1 MPIAGPT
8 MIIPRRSTTRSV
20 NVCELVQP
28 PGAANDTGIALA
40 NELPDPPEF
49 ATEQSSVA
57 GSQSVPD
64 AAVPD
69 AAVSAPGVPA
79 SEPPAEFADPPPEF
93 VAVAWFAAPPVPT
106 AHCVTL
112 ILSQSEGNGA
122 FFASRF
128 VPSGEK
134 VGLLQFFTSTD

>member
-8 MIIPRRSTTRSV
+8 MIIASRSTTSSV
-20 NVCELVQP
+20 NVWELVQP

-40 NELPDPPEF
+40 NELLPPAELT
-49 ATEQSSVA
+49 TEQSSAA

-64 AAVPD
+64 AAV
-69 AAVSAPGVPA
+69 AAAAASAPAAPA
-79 SEPPAEFADPPPEF
+79 PEPPADPAPEF
-93 VAVAWFAAPPVPT
+93 VAVGWPAAPPVPE
-106 AHCVTL
+106 AHWVTL

-134 VGLLQFFTSTD
+134 VGLLQLLTSTD

>member
-8 MIIPRRSTTRSV
+8 MIIASRSTTSSV
-20 NVCELVQP
+20 NVWELVQP

-49 ATEQSSVA
+49 TTEQSSVA
-57 GSQSVPD
+57 GSQSVAD
-64 AAVPD
+64 AAVAD

-79 SEPPAEFADPPPEF
+79 PELFADPPPGL
-93 VAVAWFAAPPVPT
+93 VAVVWFAAPPVPT
-106 AHCVTL
+106 EHCVTL

>member
-8 MIIPRRSTTRSV
+8 MIIASRSTTSSV
-20 NVCELVQP
+20 NVWELVQP

-49 ATEQSSVA
+49 TTEQSSVA
-57 GSQSVPD
+57 GSQSVAD
-64 AAVPD
+64 AAVAD

-79 SEPPAEFADPPPEF
+79 PELFADPPPEL
-93 VAVAWFAAPPVPT
+93 VAVVWFAAPPVPT
-106 AHCVTL
+106 EHCVTL